1 VVFLKQKNI
10 MERVIVIILGLLMIS
25 SNYNNPQNI
34 SVSTE
39 SEQTIENDVK
49 AYNISNSLN
58 FENNHPYAKFC
69 NDYQEVA
76 IYYQIECG
84 IPTSVQLAQ
93 AIAESGGGRSDI
105 AKKSNNLFGMKYY
118 KELYSGEYYTSTSG
132 TKWRKYKNFEDSF
145 EDHAF
150 FLHKF
155 YLHAVGKDWT
165 YWVKNC
171 KGYGANNYWEHIG
184 MVIEKYKLWRYDN
197 FVNDYQTK
205 RTYDL

>member
-1 VVFLKQKNI
+1 

-39 SEQTIENDVK
+39 SEQTIQNDVK

-145 EDHAF
+145 KDHAF

-197 FVNDYQTK
+197 FVDDYQTK

>member
-1 VVFLKQKNI
+1 MKKLI
-10 MERVIVIILGLLMIS
+10 VIVLSVILVSLN
-25 SNYNNPQNI
+25 SNKNQNI
-34 SVSTE
+34 SLHSK
-39 SEQTIENDVK
+39 SEKTIENDAL
-49 AYNISNSLN
+49 AYNISSSVN

-69 NDYQEVA
+69 NDYQEIA

-84 IPTSVQLAQ
+84 IPTSIQLAQ

-105 AKKSNNLFGMKYY
+105 AKRSNNLFGMKYY
-118 KELYSGEYYTSTSG
+118 KGLYSGDYYTSTSG
-132 TKWRKYKNFEDSF
+132 TKWRKYNNFEDSF
-145 EDHAF
+145 KDHAF

-171 KGYGANNYWEHIG
+171 KGYGANKYWEHIG

-197 FVNDYQTK
+197 MVNEYQSN
-205 RTYDL
+205 RSYNL